1 MCHSSR
7 WKYPTKELAHSNS
20 VLFHA
25 ISPRYL
31 VANVCG
37 LILTDLEQQG
47 YYIPRPLLERLTI
60 SSGPYPHTS
69 ARQNQSGYQSLVT
82 NVERCNTP
90 EHRLYVDVQLGSRE
104 GRGYMRGHIA
114 SESLCSGPV
123 PSPKRRAYVSSS
135 AKGRR
140 AANTR
145 CTTSLG

>member
-7 WKYPTKELAHSNS
+7 WKYPTKELAHSDS

-47 YYIPRPLLERLTI
+47 YYIPRPLLEGLTI
-60 SSGPYPHTS
+60 SSGPYPHTR
-69 ARQNQSGYQSLVT
+69 ARQNQSASQSLVT
-82 NVERCNTP
+82 NVERWNTP

-123 PSPKRRAYVSSS
+123 PSPKRRSYASSS
-135 AKGRR
+135 ARGKR

-145 CTTSLG
+145 RTTSLG